1 VAVEDLKVGDVVW
14 TLDAAGARVPAPLVQ
29 IGTTPVPPTHRV
41 VHLLLADSRAVDVSA
56 GHPTSDGRNIG
67 DIVAGESYDGAM
79 VISVERVVYAGG
91 ATFDVLP
98 AGTTGLYWANNV
110 LLGSTLR

>member
-1 VAVEDLKVGDVVW
+1 
-14 TLDAAGARVPAPLVQ
+14 
-29 IGTTPVPPTHRV
+29 